1 MNTLTRF
8 YKICASLFLIWT
20 LLFIYSIQREISAIK
35 QETISLAKREA
46 ITTFNKDQ
54 SVRLWSTQH
63 GGVYV
68 PISDKTPPNKFLS
81 HIPDRDVITQSG
93 KKLTLMNPAYMIR
106 QIMEDYEKFYG
117 PKGRITSL
125 KFLNPEN
132 KPDAWE
138 SKALK
143 VFEESGRKE
152 FYEIVGNDLE
162 AYLRL
167 IRPMIVKEGCLK
179 CHGFQGYKVGDI
191 RGGVG
196 VKLSLAPYLI
206 LERKKI
212 REIVVTQILVWGVGT
227 IALFMFTFWGR
238 SKVNEQIIAQEKL
251 ISSNRQLQE
260 ALNEVKTLQGI
271 IPICSYCKKIR
282 DDEGFWNQLEAYL
295 HSHAEVEFSH
305 GACPDCYKKQME
317 EMEQQ

>member
-1 MNTLTRF
+1 MNTFAQL
-8 YKICASLFLIWT
+8 YKICAGLFLIWT
-20 LLFIYSIQREISAIK
+20 LLFIYSIQRDISAVK

-54 SVRLWSTQH
+54 SFRLWSTQH

-68 PISDKTPPNKFLS
+68 PISEKTSPNKYLS
-81 HIPDRDVITQSG
+81 HIPDRDVTTQSG
-93 KKLTLMNPAYMIR
+93 KKLTLMNPAFMIR
-106 QIMEDYEKFYG
+106 QIMGDYGKLYG
-117 PKGRITSL
+117 TKGRITSL

-132 KPDAWE
+132 KPDVWE

-143 VFEESGRKE
+143 AFEENGIKE
-152 FYEIVGNDLE
+152 FYEVVGNDPE
-162 AYLRL
+162 VYLRL
-167 IRPMIVKEGCLK
+167 MRPMIVKEGCLK

-191 RGGVG
+191 RGGTG

-212 REIVVTQILVWGVGT
+212 REIVITQILIWGVGT

-238 SKVNEQIIAQEKL
+238 RKVHEQIIAQDKL
-251 ISSNRQLQE
+251 VASNGQLQE
-260 ALNEVKTLQGI
+260 ALNEVKTLRGI

-282 DDEGFWNQLEAYL
+282 DDKGFWNQLEAYI
-295 HSHAEVEFSH
+295 HSHSEAEFSH
-305 GACPDCYKKQME
+305 GACPECYKKQME
-317 EMEQQ
+317 EVD